1 MRVRARA
8 PHPPLGRALR
18 GRGEELSPAA
28 CPHPR
33 GWGRGQSP
41 RNRYLAGGGQERLG
55 LAAGWTG
62 WTVVCAEDR
71 DEGGG
76 GSRLLPDVG
85 APAPLL
91 QGPVYAGCTA
101 PPTMGSPASCWAVW
115 GRGDMTPGPGTQGNP
130 STPGASQAWGPS
142 ALEVTMG
149 PPGEAGQ
156 PRWVKVCLSVWGT
169 SVSPSQAGLV
179 TGPLPSC
186 GSRRYSVWRAGPG
199 EGTLGPRVLSKPRL
213 RHQRSDGL

>member
-28 CPHPR
+28 CPHPH

-62 WTVVCAEDR
+62 WTAVCAEDR

-91 QGPVYAGCTA
+91 QGPVHAGCTA

-115 GRGDMTPGPGTQGNP
+115 GRGDMTPGPGAQGKP
-130 STPGASQAWGPS
+130 LHTRGFPGLGAQC
-142 ALEVTMG
+142 
-149 PPGEAGQ
+149 PGGNHGA
-156 PRWVKVCLSVWGT
+156 PRGGRAAQVGEGLPQRRGT